1 MFTITEEAASKAK
14 EVLEKEGKADWGLR
28 IFVAGG
34 SCCGPSYGMDLDEK
48 SKDGDEITEKSG
60 LKVFTDKDTFEK
72 LQGMTIDFI
81 DDGQQQGF
89 VIKGDTPPSCG
100 PDAGAAGGG
109 CPSSGCGPSCG

>member
-1 MFTITEEAASKAK
+1 MFTITDTAAEKAV

-48 SKDGDEITEKSG
+48 SKEGDEVTEKNG
-60 LKVFTDKDTFEK
+60 LKVFTDKETFEK

-100 PDAGAAGGG
+100 PDTGAGGG
-109 CPSSGCGPSCG
+109 CSSGGCGSTCG